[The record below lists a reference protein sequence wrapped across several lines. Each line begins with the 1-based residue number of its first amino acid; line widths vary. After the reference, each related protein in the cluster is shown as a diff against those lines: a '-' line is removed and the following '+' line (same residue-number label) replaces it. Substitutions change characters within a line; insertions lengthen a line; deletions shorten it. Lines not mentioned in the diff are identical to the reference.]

1 MPLMMGLLMPPT
13 TDKRQQR
20 NISAIDHWVMGF
32 DRVMR
37 TISPGSTRSHR
48 PSPAKDIPSSTA
60 QPSALDAKTKRHI
73 GGLMRINHTGEVC
86 AQALYQGQALTA
98 KTDTIKAA
106 MQASAK
112 EEEDHLAWCEE
123 RLSQLNSRPS
133 YLNPLFYG
141 LSFGMGAIA
150 GAAGDKW
157 SLGFVAATED
167 QVCQHLR
174 DHLELLPK
182 DDQQTRAILEQM
194 LADEEHHGEKA
205 LEHGGI
211 AFNSSAKTLMTGL
224 SKLMTKTTY
233 RI

>member
-1 MPLMMGLLMPPT
+1 MGLLMPPT

-20 NISAIDHWVMGF
+20 KMSGIDQWVMGI
-32 DRVMR
+32 DRVVR

-48 PSPAKDIPSSTA
+48 PSPAKDIPSS
-60 QPSALDAKTKRHI
+60 SAESVTLDAKTKRHI

-98 KTDTIKAA
+98 KTETIKTA

-123 RLSQLNSRPS
+123 RLSQLGSRPS

-174 DHLELLPK
+174 DHLQQLPE
-182 DDQQTRAILEQM
+182 DDLQTRAILEQM

-205 LEHGGI
+205 LEHGGV
-211 AFNSSAKTLMTGL
+211 AFNSPSKRLMTGL

>member
-1 MPLMMGLLMPPT
+1 MGLLMPPT

-20 NISAIDHWVMGF
+20 KMSGIDEWVMGI
-32 DRVMR
+32 DRVVR

-48 PSPAKDIPSSTA
+48 PSPAKDIPSS
-60 QPSALDAKTKRHI
+60 SAESVTLDTKTKRHI

-98 KTDTIKAA
+98 KTETIKTA

-123 RLSQLNSRPS
+123 RLSQLGSRPS

-150 GAAGDKW
+150 GAAGDMEFRLCRRNRR
-157 SLGFVAATED
+157 SSVS
-167 QVCQHLR
+167 HLR
-174 DHLELLPK
+174 DHLQQLPE
-182 DDQQTRAILEQM
+182 DDLQTRAILEQM

-205 LEHGGI
+205 LEHGGV
-211 AFNSSAKTLMTGL
+211 AFNSPSKRLMTAL

>member
-1 MPLMMGLLMPPT
+1 MPPT

-20 NISAIDHWVMGF
+20 KMSGIDQWMMGI
-32 DRVMR
+32 DRVVR

-48 PSPAKDIPSSTA
+48 PSPANQTSSTA
-60 QPSALDAKTKRHI
+60 TKPAALDAKTKRHI

-98 KTDTIKAA
+98 KTETIKTA

-123 RLSQLNSRPS
+123 RLSQLGSRPS

-174 DHLELLPK
+174 DHLQQLPE
-182 DDQQTRAILEQM
+182 DDLQTRAILEQM
-194 LADEEHHGEKA
+194 LADEEHHGETA
-205 LEHGGI
+205 LAHGGI
-211 AFNSSAKTLMTGL
+211 AFNSSVKKIMTGL
-224 SKLMTKTTY
+224 SKLMTRTTY
-233 RI
+233 HL